1 MSANTI
7 RLFNEDQA
15 ARGKTV
21 RRRLGMRQQA
31 KDLRDRASR
40 LLSEAAEMLADAN
53 ELEEAADVV
62 GEPPL

>member
-1 MSANTI
+1 MSAKTI
-7 RLFNEDQA
+7 ILFNEDQA

-31 KDLRDRASR
+31 KDLRDHATR
-40 LLSEAAEMLADAN
+40 LLGAAAEMLADAN

>member
-1 MSANTI
+1 MSTTTI

-40 LLSEAAEMLADAN
+40 LLSEAAEMLADAC
-53 ELEEAADVV
+53 ELDEAADII